1 MVDFNEILELDSL
14 RVIRL
19 QVKEEE
25 PKIIKIIIIYD
36 YDYYYVIL

>member
-14 RVIRL
+14 RVIML
-19 QVKEEE
+19 QVKEE
-25 PKIIKIIIIYD
+25 PKVIKIIIIYD